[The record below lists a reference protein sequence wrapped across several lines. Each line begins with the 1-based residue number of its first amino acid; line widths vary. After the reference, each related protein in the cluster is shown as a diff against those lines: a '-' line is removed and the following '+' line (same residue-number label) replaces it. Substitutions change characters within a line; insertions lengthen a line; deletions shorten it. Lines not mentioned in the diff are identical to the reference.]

1 MIFFVLVPLG
11 LIFLLIEGL
20 AAALLYL
27 GGVFVFFAAIQAVF
41 QAGYGHY
48 ILALFFGAIFVLA
61 VVGWAIKAVQY
72 FRPTFTVSGSV
83 GALKRRAIALLP
95 KRAALVVTS
104 AVVIVIG
111 LVVPPLAV
119 GLLALAAADCFKARD
134 YRNGVEA
141 VFCALALFVLYH

>member
-1 MIFFVLVPLG
+1 MLFFVLIPIVLFV
-11 LIFLLIEGL
+11 LIDGL

-27 GGVFVFFAAIQAVF
+27 GGIFVFFTAIQAVF

-48 ILALFFGAIFVLA
+48 ILASFFGAIFVVA
-61 VVGWAIKAVQY
+61 VVGWAIKGVQH
-72 FRPTFTVSGSV
+72 FRPTFTVSGSL

-141 VFCALALFVLYH
+141 VFCTLALFVLYH